1 MESGDFKGRVLRGIF
16 WMSSGTLIKVFLQ
29 LFFMALLARLLSTSD
44 YGIFAIVLLLVSLA
58 QILTESGVGAALI
71 QTDHVSKS
79 KESSVFYFNLMVGI
93 VLSFILYFFSF
104 EISVYFDEKELAS
117 ILPFVSVI
125 FILKSLCVVP
135 ESLLIRDMKFK
146 QLAMRSTLS
155 YVISYGFVALPLAY
169 NDFGVWS
176 LVYAQ
181 VFLELI
187 NTIFLLLLKKHDR
200 NLKNFRFVELKK
212 IFRFSSGVLIT
223 GIVNKFAV
231 NLDTL
236 LVGKLLGMSV
246 LGNYNRAYQLM
257 AYPANMMGGV
267 FSSVLFPALSSV
279 KCKDELRKRHYQF
292 VVILS
297 FILMPLSLLLFFTSE
312 NIVMIL
318 LGAGWENVTLVLE
331 ILSFAIYFR
340 IGYKVNG
347 VIARARGH
355 VYKLAFCQ
363 VMYVCY
369 VFAGCTLG
377 ANYGLTGIAFGMLLS
392 LLAQFITKTIL
403 GCYISELN
411 FSEFLKAHTLGFLVC
426 VVMLLLNQLG
436 AIFKYELH
444 NDYVLVSLHSISMVI
459 SLAIVS
465 LFTYK
470 VKHYSFIFSFLKK
483 IRIK

>member
-1 MESGDFKGRVLRGIF
+1 MESKSFKGRILSGVF

-29 LFFMALLARLLSTSD
+29 LFFMALLARLLSTTD

-71 QTDHVSKS
+71 QTEHVTKN
-79 KESSVFYFNLMVGI
+79 KESSVFFFNLMVGFL
-93 VLSFILYFFSF
+93 LSFTLYCFSS
-104 EISVYFDEKELAS
+104 EISVYFDEKELIS

-135 ESLLIRDMKFK
+135 EALLIRDMKFK

-155 YVISYGFVALPLAY
+155 YVIAYGCVALPLAY

-181 VFLELI
+181 VFLELV
-187 NTIFLLLLKKHDR
+187 NAIFLLLLKKHSR
-200 NLKNFRFVELKK
+200 SLKRFRFSELKK

-267 FSSVLFPALSSV
+267 FSSVLFPALSAV
-279 KCKDELRKRHYQF
+279 KCQEELKKRHYQF

-297 FILMPLSLLLFFTSE
+297 FILMPLSLLLFFISK

-318 LGAGWENVTLVLE
+318 LGTGWENVTRVLE

-369 VFAGCTLG
+369 VFVGCTLG

-403 GCYISELN
+403 GCSISKL
-411 FSEFLKAHTLGFLVC
+411 SAYEFLKAHTLGFLVC
-426 VVMLLLNQLG
+426 IVMLLLNQLDL
-436 AIFKYELH
+436 ILNYELQ
-444 NDYVLVSLHSISMVI
+444 NDFVVVGLYSISMVV

-465 LFTYK
+465 FFTYK
-470 VKHYSFIFSFLKK
+470 VKHYSFIFSFFENMRVK
-483 IRIK
+483 